1 MALAFRGIEEL
12 ASSRG
17 SGGIGIESGLGWL
30 AVSVEA
36 VATLERGGVGGSA
49 VAAEGKSLGRFA
61 PLEIVISKRPRNIP
75 VIRTIATPAI
85 IW

>member
-1 MALAFRGIEEL
+1 MAFAGIEEL
-12 ASSRG
+12 LSSRG
-17 SGGIGIESGLGWL
+17 SGVGIESGLGSL

-36 VATLERGGVGGSA
+36 LATRGTGGIGGSA
-49 VAAEGKSLGRFA
+49 VAADGKSLGPFA

-75 VIRTIATPAI
+75 VIRTIATPVI